1 MSEAVDVCL
10 VNMPVGDVKRPSL
23 GLSLLQAILTRGC
36 VSCKLDYANLRFLAM
51 AGAES
56 LRLLGSTRAE
66 DILAEWLFADVAFPE
81 FKVDDERFLERLIAR
96 NSLLRKRDGQ
106 SVRRQLLELR
116 SQIPEF
122 VEGVALRLLER
133 GPRIVGCSSTFQ
145 QNVASLALLKR
156 LRELNPGTVTMM
168 GGANCEGVM
177 GLTLHQSFPWVDFVV
192 SGEADQLIVPLCRRI
207 LDEGCDIPVED
218 ISAAIFSPGLRKGGY
233 ASLKQDNPIPRAITM
248 DLTDL
253 PTPDFRDYF
262 SELSGNRYR

>member
-10 VNMPVGDVKRPSL
+10 VNMPMGDVKRPSL
-23 GLSLLQAILTRGC
+23 GLGLLQAILNQGGIGC
-36 VSCKLDYANLRFLAM
+36 KVDYANLRFFAM

-66 DILAEWLFADVAFPE
+66 DILAEWLFAEAAFPG
-81 FKVDDERFLERLIAR
+81 FKADDERFMERLIAR
-96 NSLLRKRDGQ
+96 NSLLRKGDGQ
-106 SVRRQLLELR
+106 SVRRQLFELR
-116 SQIPEF
+116 SQIPAF
-122 VEGVALRLLER
+122 VEGVALRLLEL

-156 LRELNPGTVTMM
+156 LRELDPGIVTMM

-192 SGEADQLIVPLCRRI
+192 SGEADRLIVPLCRRI

-218 ISAAIFSPGLRKGGY
+218 IAGH
-233 ASLKQDNPIPRAITM
+233 
-248 DLTDL
+248 
-253 PTPDFRDYF
+253 
-262 SELSGNRYR
+262 